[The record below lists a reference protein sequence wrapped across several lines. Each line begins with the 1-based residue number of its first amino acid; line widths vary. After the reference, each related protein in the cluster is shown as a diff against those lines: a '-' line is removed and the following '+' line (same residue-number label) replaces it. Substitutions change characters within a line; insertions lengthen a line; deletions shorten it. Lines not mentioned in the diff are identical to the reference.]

1 MNNRV
6 FTYEVCGVDKHLNRT
21 ESVTLAPVKVSHD
34 GSMDK
39 AAWTAKTN
47 MTADGD
53 AESGDEDSPC
63 EPGASSAIDKVI
75 DAKAETVYTGATA
88 GSDATVTISFNET
101 LSVTGLKY
109 RAPAG
114 ASDAIGAYEVQAS
127 VDGTTWETVKSGTFA
142 LDETGSATVYFNKE
156 GDSWL
161 YTYDAAYL
169 RLVAKGARSASIA
182 ELDVLGQTGD
192 DIDFIEGGIGL
203 LANEIDLGGGSVV
216 PAGSLVFAG
225 TYKGNSAYNAVKLYD
240 GEGNLIGGTQ
250 VLFAEVPE
258 HGELGETADG
268 RWLYYIE
275 PDEMDELLPAGVP
288 DTVRVSVLGVEA
300 LGTSCSDLSA
310 DAPEDPIDLALNSS
324 KDDGDA
330 DGDGGSGSEG
340 GSAGQSGDGGS
351 GSGSGGAGSA
361 GGSAGSN
368 PDRGSSSDQGGSAGP
383 LATTGDPLNSIALA
397 IGVIAAASCAA
408 VALAAVSLRS
418 SAREDN

>member
-6 FTYEVCGVDKHLNRT
+6 FTYEVCGIDKHLNRT

-169 RLVAKGARSASIA
+169 RLVAKGAHSASIA
-182 ELDVLGQTGD
+182 D
-192 DIDFIEGGIGL
+192 
-203 LANEIDLGGGSVV
+203 
-216 PAGSLVFAG
+216 
-225 TYKGNSAYNAVKLYD
+225 
-240 GEGNLIGGTQ
+240 
-250 VLFAEVPE
+250 
-258 HGELGETADG
+258 
-268 RWLYYIE
+268 
-275 PDEMDELLPAGVP
+275 
-288 DTVRVSVLGVEA
+288 
-300 LGTSCSDLSA
+300 
-310 DAPEDPIDLALNSS
+310 
-324 KDDGDA
+324 
-330 DGDGGSGSEG
+330 
-340 GSAGQSGDGGS
+340 
-351 GSGSGGAGSA
+351 
-361 GGSAGSN
+361 
-368 PDRGSSSDQGGSAGP
+368 
-383 LATTGDPLNSIALA
+383 
-397 IGVIAAASCAA
+397 
-408 VALAAVSLRS
+408 
-418 SAREDN
+418 